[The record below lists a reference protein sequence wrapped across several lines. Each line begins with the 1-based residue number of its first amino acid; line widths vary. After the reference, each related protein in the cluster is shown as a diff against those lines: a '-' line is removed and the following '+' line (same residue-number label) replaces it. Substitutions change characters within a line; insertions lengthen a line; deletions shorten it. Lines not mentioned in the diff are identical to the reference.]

1 MAINP
6 APVAFFLTA
15 RQNSE
20 TDREGAPMRTAVVW
34 AGCALALAG
43 CAQNA
48 SEIAATYISPLQYQS
63 YSCNQI
69 AQEATRVSVRVAQ
82 LTGTQ
87 NQRASG
93 DAAAMVVS
101 AIIFWPALFFIRG
114 DDENAA
120 ELARLKGEFEALQQA
135 SIQKN
140 CNIRF
145 ENAPA

>member
-1 MAINP
+1 MKKTAIL
-6 APVAFFLTA
+6 AAAFAVAL
-15 RQNSE
+15 S
-20 TDREGAPMRTAVVW
+20 
-34 AGCALALAG
+34 G

-48 SEIAATYISPLQYQS
+48 SEISTTYVSPLQYQS
-63 YSCNQI
+63 YTCNQI
-69 AQEATRVSVRVAQ
+69 AQEATRVSNRVSQ
-82 LTGTQ
+82 LTGVQ

-120 ELARLKGEFEALQQA
+120 ELSRLKGEFEALQQA
-135 SIQKN
+135 AIQKN

-145 ENAPA
+145 GEAPPPA

>member
-1 MAINP
+1 MRRMAVMAAASAI
-6 APVAFFLTA
+6 
-15 RQNSE
+15 
-20 TDREGAPMRTAVVW
+20 
-34 AGCALALAG
+34 ALSG
-43 CAQNA
+43 CAQQA
-48 SEIAATYISPLQYQS
+48 SEVAASYVSPLQYQS

-69 AQEATRVSVRVAQ
+69 AQEATRVSARVSQ
-82 LTGTQ
+82 LTGVQ
-87 NQRASG
+87 DQRASG

-135 SIQKN
+135 AIQKN

-145 ENAPA
+145 GEAPPA